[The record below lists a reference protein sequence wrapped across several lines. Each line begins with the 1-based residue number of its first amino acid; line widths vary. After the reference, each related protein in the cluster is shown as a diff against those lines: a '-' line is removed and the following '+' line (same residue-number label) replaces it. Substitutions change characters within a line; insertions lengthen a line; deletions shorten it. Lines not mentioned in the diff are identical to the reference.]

1 MFLSQKS
8 WFDPDLIGI
17 TPDDLPQF
25 EVPTFQQRQHT
36 YYNNILSYF
45 MKSCLKIDSEM
56 AAEFAEEQRIQIEKM
71 KMTYRHQV
79 NSSIAAKAEG
89 RFDEKADAGEIA

>member
-25 EVPTFQQRQHT
+25 EVLTLQQRQHT

-45 MKSCLKIDSEM
+45 MKSCSAIDAEM
-56 AAEFAEEQRIQIEKM
+56 ASEFAEEQRIQIEKIN
-71 KMTYRHQV
+71 KAYRHKV
-79 NSSIAAKAEG
+79 NSFIAAKAEG